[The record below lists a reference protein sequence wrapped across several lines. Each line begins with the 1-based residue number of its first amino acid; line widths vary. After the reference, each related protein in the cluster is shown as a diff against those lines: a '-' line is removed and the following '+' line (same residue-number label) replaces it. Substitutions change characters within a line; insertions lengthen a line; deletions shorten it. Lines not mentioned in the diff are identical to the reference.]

1 MTINQY
7 TELTNQLTSL
17 AATSPRYSE
26 AQNFTAF
33 SKARGIIVASALR
46 DKQQHTVMAALSAAS
61 NPSGYYCESN
71 GISAAL
77 ETLTQL
83 QEQAEES
90 TPEVKP
96 LPPFSLQNLKNLVSD
111 GGIFS
116 VEFIK
121 RTDGSLRKM
130 VCRLGVKKH
139 LKGGTK
145 AYDTKK
151 QNLLTVFDMEKKG
164 YRSIP
169 VEAVRSLSVNG
180 QSFYFA

>member
-17 AATSPRYSE
+17 AGTSPRHSE

-33 SKARGIIVASALR
+33 SKARAIIEASSISDR
-46 DKQQHTVMAALSAAS
+46 QQQAVIKALSAAS

-71 GISAAL
+71 GINAAL
-77 ETLTQL
+77 ETLAQL
-83 QEQAEES
+83 QKQAEES
-90 TPEVKP
+90 TPAVKP
-96 LPPFSLQNLKNLVSD
+96 LPPLNLQNLKNLVSD

-145 AYDTKK
+145 AYDAKK
-151 QNLLTVFDMEKKG
+151 QNLLTVFDMEKGG

-169 VEAVRSLSVNG
+169 IEAVRSLSVNG
-180 QSFYFA
+180 QSFQFA